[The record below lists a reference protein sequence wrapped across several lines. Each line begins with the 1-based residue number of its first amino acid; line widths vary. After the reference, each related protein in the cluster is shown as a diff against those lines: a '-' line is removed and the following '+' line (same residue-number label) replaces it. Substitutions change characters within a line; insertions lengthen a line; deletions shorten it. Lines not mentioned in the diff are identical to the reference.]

1 MHKIVKLEVM
11 PIYVYA
17 HQNRHDIFDSQCS
30 NMSAR
35 IPTLA
40 KIIKMT
46 TKNFRNQHLS
56 V

>member
-46 TKNFRNQHLS
+46 TKNF
-56 V
+56 